1 MKRVCVRV
9 PATSA
14 NLGPGFDCLGVALD
28 LANEFEFCEAD
39 RFRCV
44 VHSTVSPEDARQVA
58 TDERNLAWRAFTHLF
73 EHLGKTPPTVAL
85 TVMMH
90 VPLGR
95 GLGSSATAIVGGIAA
110 ANRWLGSPLSTPEWL
125 LLASR
130 LEGHPD
136 NVVPAAL
143 GGCQLSILGET
154 LLTCALDW
162 HPQIALVLAV
172 PDFALATSKARAALP
187 KTVPH
192 TDAVFN
198 AVHLALLVRALA
210 TGDARWLAEALQ
222 DRLHQPYRT
231 GLIPGWQDVR
241 AAALEAG
248 AWGVVISGAGPSVLA
263 LTHLDCAEAV
273 RQAMASTWPNACL
286 YCPGL
291 DPNGCRVEVEA
302 G

>member
-1 MKRVCVRV
+1 MKRVRVRV

-28 LANEFEFCEAD
+28 LANEFDFCAAE
-39 RFRCV
+39 RFGCTV
-44 VHSTVSPEDARQVA
+44 SSTVSAADARQVA
-58 TDERNLAWRAFTHLF
+58 TDEGNLAWRAFTLLF
-73 EHLGKTPPTVAL
+73 EHLGKTPPVAKL
-85 TVMMH
+85 TVTMH

-95 GLGSSATAIVGGIAA
+95 GLGSSATAIVGGLAA
-110 ANRWLGSPLSTPEWL
+110 ANRWLGSPLTTPEWL

-154 LLTCALDW
+154 LITCPLEW
-162 HPQIALVLAV
+162 HPRIAPVLAV

-192 TDAVFN
+192 ADAVFN
-198 AVHLALLVRALA
+198 AARAALLVRALA
-210 TGDARWLAEALQ
+210 TGDGYWLACALQ
-222 DRLHQPYRT
+222 DRLHQSYR
-231 GLIPGWQDVR
+231 GELIPGWEAVR

-248 AWGVVISGAGPSVLA
+248 AWGVVISGAGPSTLA
-263 LTHLDCAEAV
+263 LVHPECGEGV
-273 RQAMASTWPNACL
+273 RQAMASAWPNARL

-291 DPNGCRVEVEA
+291 DPNGCRVEGEA